1 PHCCQSFP
9 CGPYPWLMSLLVV
22 VVDAAAPP
30 NRLSVPGRNSG
41 NHLVAVQRLS
51 LSAAAARAGRRR
63 SPPAPTA
70 RTAAAGEARRR
81 PSPHRGGRGD
91 GHPGA
96 AVGAQRPV
104 MTLLVELRGRPRPH
118 REPQAALGAQLQ
130 TGPGARG

>member
-1 PHCCQSFP
+1 AWVDCTHCGVSHWLAVLACPHGWPLSGCPPWGCWFGSDWPHCCQSFP

-81 PSPHRGGRGD
+81 PSPRRG
-91 GHPGA
+91 
-96 AVGAQRPV
+96 
-104 MTLLVELRGRPRPH
+104 
-118 REPQAALGAQLQ
+118 
-130 TGPGARG
+130 